1 MNDNNKEI
9 TEEALDILYSFEEPL
24 EQHIRSKYSELNFD
38 CILLGAIYS
47 KTKET
52 SEAVILVDIRFEM
65 EEDSIKLAPL
75 DDLKSHCKVY
85 LENEERTKLIL
96 VGCIRVFALPK
107 NSHSNSRLNC
117 SSDVF
122 AIVSFFHFSSLPGT

>member
-38 CILLGAIYS
+38 CILLGAIHS

-85 LENEERTKLIL
+85 LENEIINERLFKDD
-96 VGCIRVFALPK
+96 K
-107 NSHSNSRLNC
+107 NANFEWSIGIEVIE
-117 SSDVF
+117 D
-122 AIVSFFHFSSLPGT
+122 

>member
-1 MNDNNKEI
+1 MNQINREI

-85 LENEERTKLIL
+85 LENEIINERLFKDD
-96 VGCIRVFALPK
+96 K
-107 NSHSNSRLNC
+107 NAKFEWSIGIEVIE
-117 SSDVF
+117 D
-122 AIVSFFHFSSLPGT
+122 

>member
-52 SEAVILVDIRFEM
+52 SEASIIRSLAIYKKLVE
-65 EEDSIKLAPL
+65 S
-75 DDLKSHCKVY
+75 LK
-85 LENEERTKLIL
+85 
-96 VGCIRVFALPK
+96 VGI
-107 NSHSNSRLNC
+107 
-117 SSDVF
+117 
-122 AIVSFFHFSSLPGT
+122 